1 MSISMSSASLPVLR
15 HYLSI
20 LSNLLDKAEMH
31 AATRNIKA
39 AALLE
44 ARLYPDMFPL
54 IGQVQLACD
63 FAKGA
68 VARLAGVENPSFAD
82 DETNFTQLHAR
93 IDRTLEFINSVDSTR
108 IDGSEARA
116 VSLKFGR
123 LALSAG
129 GQDYLVGFAI
139 PSFLFHVTA
148 TYALLR
154 HNGVEIGKLDFLG
167 DVPGMTGFPA
177 APAS

>member
-1 MSISMSSASLPVLR
+1 MPRVKRCLSEKVYVHIDVIGLATRAPSLSQHL
-15 HYLSI
+15 I
-20 LSNLLDKAEMH
+20 NLLDKAEMH

-93 IDRTLEFINSVDSTR
+93 IDRTLEFINSVEFHKDR
-108 IDGSEARA
+108 RVGGARRFPEVRQA
-116 VSLKFGR
+116 RSFRGR
-123 LALSAG
+123 AG
-129 GQDYLVGFAI
+129 LPRRFRYPEL
-139 PSFLFHVTA
+139 P
-148 TYALLR
+148 
-154 HNGVEIGKLDFLG
+154 
-167 DVPGMTGFPA
+167 VPRDCNLCPA
-177 APAS
+177 AP